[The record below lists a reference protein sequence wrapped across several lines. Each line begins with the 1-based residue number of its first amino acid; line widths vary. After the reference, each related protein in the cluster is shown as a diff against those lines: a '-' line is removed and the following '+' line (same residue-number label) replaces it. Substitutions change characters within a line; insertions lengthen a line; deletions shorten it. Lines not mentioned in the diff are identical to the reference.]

1 MIDKKKLQ
9 IALGHPFCSKKDALR
24 VLGVKDYDSV
34 KPFFSNVPRLGRQY
48 YTDDVIA
55 NMISCVEYDD

>member
-1 MIDKKKLQ
+1 MIDKQ
-9 IALGHPFCSKKDALR
+9 ILRKELGFPFTNKQKAMA

-55 NMISCVEYDD
+55 NMIASVEYDD